1 MSDYFIRC
9 ILCDSEGYFDT
20 DEDHQIGEIV
30 KDSECNTCGAEGVI
44 VEVLDDQQFLSQLL

>member
-44 VEVLDDQQFLSQLL
+44 VEVLDD